1 MFSSSSLERDVFFP
15 GDLLTAPSG
24 IYEEATSC
32 PWNIWR
38 CTSLVPHWGDLPFW
52 SRNGMEWG
60 DFLGW
65 CRSDFSWWVAG
76 CSGLRNYQNF
86 LIRQGFFWKLFEC
99 KQSLLGMTYTDWFIW
114 LMYIFLVA
122 QPWSHLEKMYED
134 VSFGECQ
141 ALMMYECLRC
151 LRCLRRV
158 RSPKKCMDISHTLMK
173 PEGQGI
179 VWVSIVAT
187 IPAVLDSPS
196 MFSVPNTTRPL
207 ILNWFCWF

>member
-1 MFSSSSLERDVFFP
+1 MSLEHLALHLAGSTLGRSSI
-15 GDLLTAPSG
+15 L
-24 IYEEATSC
+24 EQE
-32 PWNIWR
+32 R
-38 CTSLVPHWGDLPFW
+38 H
-52 SRNGMEWG
+52 GMG
-60 DFLGW
+60 GF
-65 CRSDFSWWVAG
+65 
-76 CSGLRNYQNF
+76 SGLMQIWLQLMGSRLF
-86 LIRQGFFWKLFEC
+86 WFEELPEFSDSPRFFWKLFEC

-207 ILNWFCWF
+207 ILTWFCWFSRLHKAPSENCCNMSFRLRNF